1 MGQMGQPYWA
11 AYKGIFMAQGLL
23 TTEQT
28 TQYQTVLQENE
39 ATDTQRL
46 LKTKITVYAAL
57 QNFSCLKNEFL

>member
-1 MGQMGQPYWA
+1 
-11 AYKGIFMAQGLL
+11 MAQGLL

-46 LKTKITVYAAL
+46 LKTKITVYAGL